1 MELILG
7 IEQPMDK
14 HWLLINFFKTTPNF
28 PKAKDKGESTPY
40 EKHAQIV
47 VGGANIAVRK
57 SVFLLE
63 KFNA

>member
-1 MELILG
+1 
-7 IEQPMDK
+7 MDK